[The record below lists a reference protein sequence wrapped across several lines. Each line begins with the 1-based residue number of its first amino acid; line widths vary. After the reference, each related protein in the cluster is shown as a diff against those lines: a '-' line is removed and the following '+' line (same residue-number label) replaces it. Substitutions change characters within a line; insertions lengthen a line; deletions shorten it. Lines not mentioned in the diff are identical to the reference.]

1 MRNAQAGPNID
12 EGGLDGESGD
22 IVCTR
27 ADRNVFPS
35 VARAPPR
42 EGELSTVVLVE
53 AINE

>member
-22 IVCTR
+22 MVCAR

-35 VARAPPR
+35 PPG
-42 EGELSTVVLVE
+42 EGDLGTVVLVE